1 MTAPDGASEDY
12 LGVTSQSG
20 NILTVG
26 AYQAD
31 TGGLTDAGAAYTFDI
46 SGHITAIQIEGNSTE
61 VNTAGTTNWV
71 KMKTITLAADSTVKE
86 VKNELKNDSTNG
98 AWYTECKILFNYSDG
113 TQLESSIQSHGNQ
126 SYLSQT
132 YTNPNQFKFVQ
143 SIEVW
148 LRQSTAG
155 NDKKAWER
163 NTAVWG
169 TSIGSSNSAPTIT
182 SSNTVSIPENQQSV
196 ITVQAND
203 PEGSAISYSV
213 TGGTDQSL
221 FSIDSTSGLL
231 NLIHTPNY
239 EAPRDSDSNNT
250 YEVTVRASDG
260 SIFNEQTINVH
271 VLDINENSIVG
282 VNTTENKSNYP
293 VDGTNWINVKT
304 ISVNG
309 LLIDQV
315 ENEIKNDSANPSWYT
330 ECKINFLYG
339 DGSSAY
345 SSVQTE
351 SSDTYTGN
359 IYTNPNNAKTVNQ
372 IDIWLRQN
380 HTDAGAEAWER
391 NTIAYG
397 TLPNSTQLES
407 NSSLQITNG
416 ATDWLQIK
424 SITTNGNIVDIIQNE
439 IKNDS
444 TSSNWITESKIN
456 FLYTDGNSSFSSV
469 ESHSSNSFLQKN
481 YKNPYLYKPVSQV
494 QVWLRQSHAGNDKKA
509 SEQNTLVFG
518 KLNTAPSDL
527 NSTTTLSILE
537 NQPIGSIVGEFNA
550 TDPDAGAT
558 LSYSLVA
565 GAGDGNNSLFTLET
579 NGTLKTAA
587 ILDYESGA
595 ILSIRVKVQDENNAS
610 NEGNFT
616 VQVTNQNEAPVI
628 TNGTAITLT
637 LQEDGNLT
645 DSTLVATDPDNGDV
659 LTWTFTPD
667 HEGNGSINLSGTG
680 NSPAFLY
687 TPNEHH
693 FGNDFFTARVTD
705 TGGLYYETNVT
716 INITAVN
723 DPPIFLL
730 GNGGPNANI
739 QSQENQKLAALVN
752 VLEPDDGILT
762 FSITGGAD
770 QNLFSIDASTG
781 ELNFNAAPDFEY
793 PTDANNDNVYEV
805 IVTATDSTSISTSQN
820 LSVSVTDMIDL
831 STYIFNNAG
840 SVGAYGPSQA
850 MIDSAY
856 QGTILQ
862 NQVVINTQGIQEFT
876 VPFSGLYTVQALGA
890 QGGAVSSTQGG
901 LGASISG
908 VFSLTAGETLHI
920 LVGQMGT
927 SSSSGSGAGG
937 GTFVTRFPHNTNA
950 SILVIAGGG
959 GGVESGSSVFD
970 GVTTQNGGSN
980 GSVNGGTNG
989 NGGQNDH
996 GHGGSGFFTSPTGNT
1011 DHGGTF
1017 PLPYVNGGV
1026 GGLNTY
1032 NGGFGGGGAGASVAT
1047 GGGGGYSGGASGGDH
1062 SGTGGGGGGS
1072 YNSGTNQLNQAGAN
1086 AGHGKVI
1093 ISALN
1098 TPPSDISLSNH
1109 SLPEN
1114 LPANIQVGLF
1124 STTDPD
1130 DTNGTG
1136 AYTYSLVSGTGDT
1149 DNALFN
1155 LDPNGTLTILSTS
1168 GYEQRL
1174 IDSNTTALLHNE
1186 LNASFLEAN
1195 YSADLHLTPQ
1205 IQYPTWSIRV
1215 RTADDVNASYE
1226 EVILIASL
1234 DRDDTIPIITF
1245 DGNGTRTQTPWTYIP
1260 SPIYDAY
1267 DNVDGNIT
1275 HLVIT
1280 DGNLTT
1286 EQPGTYYL
1294 HHDVMDAAG
1303 NNATRVT
1310 FALTVVNQNPT
1321 DVHLSNSFVE
1331 ENLPVGTHV
1340 GIFTTTDPDD
1350 MNNTRLYSY
1359 ELVIDTNKTLPPFNL
1374 DINGSLSTTAVLDFE
1389 TVENY
1394 TIRVRTTDQFSGFYE
1409 EDFIIYVVD
1418 AFPPYVETGDA
1429 ILGISGEFT
1438 LNGNVVDEGGI
1449 SGILERGFIVS
1460 TKPIT
1465 NLQDSGI
1472 TRLISSVDDNN
1483 FTSVFSPLISGKK
1496 HFYRAYA
1503 INAESDYLGT
1513 EKSFTP
1519 VAIPG
1524 PGYWSDA
1531 KPIEGAPD
1539 WWESSWFGT
1548 YYSAIDN
1555 QWIMHSELGWLY
1567 PSPTRDFGIWF
1578 WKEELNWLW
1587 TNYETFPFLYSID
1600 EGSWLYF
1607 YGKQSDQR
1615 LFYSYL
1621 AKKWI
1626 VLTGGQLIDAYSS
1639 SLENPDNPDTGS
1651 EKNSTL
1657 NGGQE

>member
-1 MTAPDGASEDY
+1 
-12 LGVTSQSG
+12 
-20 NILTVG
+20 
-26 AYQAD
+26 
-31 TGGLTDAGAAYTFDI
+31 
-46 SGHITAIQIEGNSTE
+46 
-61 VNTAGTTNWV
+61 
-71 KMKTITLAADSTVKE
+71 
-86 VKNELKNDSTNG
+86 
-98 AWYTECKILFNYSDG
+98 
-113 TQLESSIQSHGNQ
+113 
-126 SYLSQT
+126 
-132 YTNPNQFKFVQ
+132 
-143 SIEVW
+143 
-148 LRQSTAG
+148 
-155 NDKKAWER
+155 
-163 NTAVWG
+163 
-169 TSIGSSNSAPTIT
+169 
-182 SSNTVSIPENQQSV
+182 
-196 ITVQAND
+196 
-203 PEGSAISYSV
+203 
-213 TGGTDQSL
+213 
-221 FSIDSTSGLL
+221 
-231 NLIHTPNY
+231 
-239 EAPRDSDSNNT
+239 
-250 YEVTVRASDG
+250 
-260 SIFNEQTINVH
+260 
-271 VLDINENSIVG
+271 
-282 VNTTENKSNYP
+282 
-293 VDGTNWINVKT
+293 
-304 ISVNG
+304 
-309 LLIDQV
+309 
-315 ENEIKNDSANPSWYT
+315 
-330 ECKINFLYG
+330 
-339 DGSSAY
+339 
-345 SSVQTE
+345 
-351 SSDTYTGN
+351 
-359 IYTNPNNAKTVNQ
+359 
-372 IDIWLRQN
+372 
-380 HTDAGAEAWER
+380 
-391 NTIAYG
+391 
-397 TLPNSTQLES
+397 
-407 NSSLQITNG
+407 
-416 ATDWLQIK
+416 
-424 SITTNGNIVDIIQNE
+424 
-439 IKNDS
+439 
-444 TSSNWITESKIN
+444 
-456 FLYTDGNSSFSSV
+456 
-469 ESHSSNSFLQKN
+469 
-481 YKNPYLYKPVSQV
+481 
-494 QVWLRQSHAGNDKKA
+494 
-509 SEQNTLVFG
+509 
-518 KLNTAPSDL
+518 
-527 NSTTTLSILE
+527 LE

-550 TDPDAGAT
+550 TDLDAGAT

-565 GAGDGNNSLFTLET
+565 GAGDGNNSLFTLES

-610 NEGNFT
+610 IEDNFTITLTDWFDYPWEKITAPDAAANDVFGYSVSQSGNILAVGAYNVDPGVIYNAGAAYLYQVDTNGSATYLTKVTAPDGAATDNFGESVSQSGNILAIGAYKADPAGLSDAGAAYLYQLEANGSATYLTKVTAPDAAGGDNFGESVSQSGNILAVGAYKADPAGLSDAGAAYLYQLEANGSATYLTKVTAPDAAASDYFGYSVSQSGNILAVGAYQADPGGVSSAGAAYLYQVEANGSATYLTKVTAPDGAASDLFGYSVSQSGNILVMGAHGADSGGTVDAGAAYLYRLEANGSATYLYKVTAPDKALQDYFGVSVSQSGNILSVGSDAADPGGIADAGSAYLYQVEANGSATFLTKITAHDKGANDNFGKSVSQSGNILAVGAYQADMGGFTDAGAVYTFDISDFTSNNTVPSDLNATTTLSILENQPIGSIVGEFNATDPDAGATLFYSLVSGPDDGNNSLFTLESNGTLKTAAILDYESGATLSIRVKVQDENNASIDGNFT

-628 TNGTAITLT
+628 TNGMAITLT

-645 DSTLVATDPDNGDV
+645 DSTLVATDPDSGDV

-730 GNGGPNANI
+730 GNGGPNASI

-805 IVTATDSTSISTSQN
+805 IVTATDSTSLSTSQN

-937 GTFVTRFPHNTNA
+937 GTFVTRFPHNTNG

-970 GVTTQNGGSN
+970 GVTTQDGGSN

-989 NGGQNDH
+989 SGGQNDH

-1017 PLPYVNGGV
+1017 PLSYVNGGI

-1032 NGGFGGGGAGASVAT
+1032 NGGFGGGGAGAGVAT

-1155 LDPNGTLTILSTS
+1155 LDPNGTLTILGTS
-1168 GYEQRL
+1168 DYEQRL

-1195 YSADLHLTPQ
+1195 YSAGLHLTPQ
-1205 IQYPTWSIRV
+1205 VQYPTWSIRV

-1234 DRDDTIPIITF
+1234 DRDDTIPVITF

-1260 SPIYDAY
+1260 PPIYEAY

-1303 NNATRVT
+1303 NNATRIT

-1321 DVHLSNSFVE
+1321 DLHLSNSFVE

-1350 MNNTRLYSY
+1350 MNNTRSYSY
-1359 ELVIDTNKTLPPFNL
+1359 ELVIDANRTLPPFNL
-1374 DINGSLSTTAVLDFE
+1374 DINGSLRTTAVLDFE

-1394 TIRVRTTDQFSGFYE
+1394 TIRVRTTDQFGGFYE

-1429 ILGISGEFT
+1429 ILGISGAFT

-1472 TRLISSVDDNN
+1472 TRLISSVNDNN
-1483 FTSVFSPLISGKK
+1483 FTSVFSPLLSGKK

-1519 VAIPG
+1519 EAIPG

-1548 YYSAIDN
+1548 YYSPIDN

-1567 PSPTRDFGIWF
+1567 PSPTRGFGIWF
-1578 WKEELNWLW
+1578 WQDELNWLW
-1587 TNYETFPFLYSID
+1587 TNYETFPFLYSMD

-1626 VLTGGQLIDAYSS
+1626 VLTGGQLVDAYSS
-1639 SLENPDNPDTGS
+1639 SLENPDNPDTNS
-1651 EKNSTL
+1651 EKNSAL